1 MLATNRL
8 VVTRMAR
15 SRTARGIA
23 AAAFLL
29 ANSGMVAPAL
39 AAAGTSPIPL
49 VLPAPAAPVGDLF
62 PGGVGAAQF
71 IVNNPNHVVARLES
85 LSFGTVRSSDPTGC
99 PAGLLGTHPITL
111 PPGEVVAAGATAA
124 AFRIAGAFTLAEQAP
139 DQCQGVTF
147 LVDTTVLASIDGQ
160 QISSSQRRYGE
171 NRRSGSFPGPRHPG
185 VDGSAVARSGGPRGP
200 SPWSLALGSGFL
212 AIWREGGG
220 CKEARTAELGIPERA
235 RFSTG

>member
-49 VLPAPAAPVGDLF
+49 VLSAPAAPVGDLF

-160 QISSSQRRYGE
+160 QISSSSGDTARTGAPA
-171 NRRSGSFPGPRHPG
+171 RSPVPGILAWTGAPLL
-185 VDGSAVARSGGPRGP
+185 AVA
-200 SPWSLALGSGFL
+200 ALGGLLLVIGIGVRILGNL
-212 AIWREGGG
+212 ARRRRMQRGQD
-220 CKEARTAELGIPERA
+220 
-235 RFSTG
+235 S